1 MTHTH
6 LLHSPDSWLAGK
18 TLCGAAPE
26 GAQRLE
32 YNHKASILGQVPD
45 GTCPHCRALWIEGED
60 ERREDDAFEA
70 KYKELRRLVSD
81 RLTQASY
88 KTDLDLLESNSA
100 ILLNELAELMGIPPR
115 ALELEDDL
123 TIRLAKSLVPADQWA
138 RVNSLLDG
146 NEGVIKDA
154 YGDWARGR
162 IENLRHVIWGKARE
176 VCHGQ

>member
-1 MTHTH
+1 MSH

-26 GAQRLE
+26 GARHLE
-32 YNHKASILGQVPD
+32 YNPKASILGQVPE

-60 ERREDDAFEA
+60 EQREDDAYER
-70 KYKELRRLVSD
+70 KYKELRRVVSD
-81 RLTQASY
+81 LLTPASDQNELTQ
-88 KTDLDLLESNSA
+88 LEENAA
-100 ILLNELAELMGIPPR
+100 ILLNGVASLMEIPAR

-154 YGDWARGR
+154 YWDWARGR
-162 IENLRHVIWGKARE
+162 IESLRHVIWGKARE
-176 VCHGQ
+176 VPNGQ